1 MMRKKKII
9 ACGAILLFLAFSVY
23 QIFEPKEIDVANND
37 VYTVRDL
44 ALAANARELEEK
56 DLVIRNGAE
65 DCGKLTFTCNVD
77 WGEEVIPDMLDIF
90 RENQIKVTFFVSGKW
105 AENNPELLKQMALD
119 GHEIQNHGYGHKL
132 CTQISVE
139 KAKEEILKTEAAIL
153 DVIGVK
159 TTVFAP
165 PSGDFDDT
173 TVDLC
178 QQLGYTLSLWSADT
192 IDWKEESTAEVIKQ
206 RILKKELNGA
216 IVLMHPKSE
225 TVKALP
231 DLIQEIKAQ
240 NIEIVPLYR
249 LPL

>member
-9 ACGAILLFLAFSVY
+9 ACGAILLFLAFSIY
-23 QIFEPKEIDVANND
+23 QIFEPEEMSIAEND
-37 VYTVRDL
+37 AYTVRDL

-65 DCGKLTFTCNVD
+65 DSGKLAFTCNVD
-77 WGEEVIPDMLDIF
+77 WGEEVIPDLLEIF
-90 RENQIKVTFFVSGKW
+90 RENQIKITFFVSGKW

-119 GHEIQNHGYGHKL
+119 GHEIQNHGYAHKL

-153 DVIGVK
+153 EVIGVK

-173 TVDLC
+173 TVALC
-178 QQLGYTLSLWSADT
+178 QELGYTLSLWSADT
-192 IDWKEESTAEVIKQ
+192 IDWKEESTADVIKQ
-206 RILKKELNGA
+206 RVLKKELNGA
-216 IVLMHPKSE
+216 IVLMHPKRE
-225 TVKALP
+225 TAKALP

-240 NIEIVPLYR
+240 NIEIVPLYS